1 MSLTLRARVTL
12 WFSVVLTLALGL
24 FGWLTYGSIRRELNT
39 QLDVSLNKVISNL
52 DLVIRERSVQAQLAP
67 PRGPL
72 TRRRQSAAAQRQDTA
87 AESMDFLHSK
97 DSLRKGAKND
107 STLRPAIK
115 PLKEEAKTTTQSGD
129 QVDAM
134 WTAIY
139 ERILL
144 TPRNHLIQVMDTTG
158 QILYKTDNLGDD
170 SLMLSPE
177 LLAGVRDS
185 VTDFATITQRVA
197 GREGEQSI
205 RVGVARSGRTLIA
218 AGYPVDEIESLLSE
232 FFNAL
237 ILLVPLVLVV
247 ATLGSWFLARTSLH
261 AIDQITQT
269 ARAIGAGN
277 LSHRLPVPRK
287 NDEIKRLSE
296 TLNDMIGR
304 LEGSFDRVRQFTAD
318 ASHELRTPLTILTG
332 ELELALRTRKTPEQY
347 QDVLSSALQEVLRL
361 SHVVESLLLLSRT
374 DINQIVQHREPTS
387 LTETLADLADA
398 ATILGTAKNISIT
411 FRPQS
416 EEELIINA
424 DRGKL
429 YQMFLNLVDNAVKY
443 TPAGGMI
450 TLTVHRDGTC
460 AEVHVRD
467 NGIGIPK
474 EAREK
479 IFDRFYRVDKAR
491 SRDLGGA
498 GLGLSIVQWIV
509 ASHDGTIRVESE
521 PGKGSDF
528 IVRLPLTGASEVP
541 AATVEERNSPLDVG
555 RFIRN
560 SLRRNPLRKA

>member
-12 WFSVVLTLALGL
+12 WFSVVLALALAV

-39 QLDVSLNKVISNL
+39 QLDVTLNKVISSL
-52 DLVIRERSVQAQLAP
+52 DQVIRERKIQAQLAP
-67 PRGPL
+67 PRVPPSRR
-72 TRRRQSAAAQRQDTA
+72 RRRQEDSAAT
-87 AESMDFLHSK
+87 SMEFLHSK
-97 DSLRKGAKND
+97 DSLRKGGKND
-107 STLRPAIK
+107 STVRPAIK
-115 PLKEEAKTTTQSGD
+115 PLKEETKSTAMAQNGEE
-129 QVDAM
+129 VDAV
-134 WTAIY
+134 WSAIY
-139 ERILL
+139 ERILF

-158 QILYKTDNLGDD
+158 LILYKTDNLGDD
-170 SLMLSPE
+170 SLRLPSEM
-177 LLAGVRDS
+177 LAGVRDS
-185 VTDFATITQRVA
+185 STDFRTISQKIA
-197 GREGEQSI
+197 GRDGEQSL
-205 RVGVARSGRTLIA
+205 RVAVGRSGRILIA
-218 AGYPVDEIESLLSE
+218 AGYPEDEIESLLSE

-237 ILLVPLVLVV
+237 ILLAPLVLLV

-261 AIDQITQT
+261 AIDEITET

-277 LSHRLPVPRK
+277 LSHRLPVPKK

-374 DINQIVQHREPTS
+374 DINQIALHREPTS

-416 EEELIINA
+416 DEELIVSA
-424 DRGKL
+424 DRAKL

-443 TPAGGMI
+443 TPPGGMI
-450 TLTVHRDGTC
+450 TLTMHREGTN

-467 NGIGIPK
+467 NGMGIPK

-528 IVRLPLTGASEVP
+528 IVRLPLAGASQVP
-541 AATVEERNSPLDVG
+541 ATTPEERNSPLDVG

-560 SLRRNPLRKA
+560 SLRRNPLKSKG